1 MTPRLQDVK
10 RIRQFDLFD
19 DVPNEDLSGL
29 LKHVVSEN
37 PAVGDYI
44 IHEGKFMRRVFLLER
59 GLVDVFK
66 QIGNRMVRI
75 NTLGPGDYFGEIG
88 SVLNCP
94 ATATVRAREDVTV
107 LSIDEENFQNFIRR
121 HKTVF
126 FRIFKTATERLSSTN
141 ILQLR
146 HLIDELD
153 FYYQKFLDVQKI
165 WYFLPAELVARTLR
179 GEMDDIQKGIVR
191 DVTVLFLD
199 LRHYTFFA
207 EVHAPE
213 SVLGTLNDIFTE
225 VTRIVTRNDG
235 NVDKFIG
242 DGLMAV
248 FSSETTPSKNAANA
262 LEASIEIMRFL
273 RTYNI
278 NRYRNHEEE
287 FYLGIGLNS
296 GKVVFGNIGVEN
308 MMMNYTAIG
317 DVVNV
322 ASRICSH
329 EKNNTVAITD
339 TTYKLVY
346 RKVKNM
352 ELSKQ
357 EQVELRGRREPVTFY
372 HVTGF

>member
-1 MTPRLQDVK
+1 MTPRLHDIK

-19 DVPNEDLSGL
+19 DVSNEDIAGL
-29 LKHVVSEN
+29 LKHINEEA
-37 PAVGDYI
+37 PAVGDYV
-44 IHEGKFMRRVFLLER
+44 IHEGKFMRRVFFLER

-94 ATATVRAREDVTV
+94 ATATVRAREDVTI
-107 LSIDEENFQNFIRR
+107 LSIDEDNFQNFIRR

-179 GEMDDIQKGIVR
+179 GEMEDIQKGIVR

-207 EVHAPE
+207 EVHVPE
-213 SVLGTLNDIFTE
+213 AVLGTLNDIFTE
-225 VTRIVTRNDG
+225 VTRVVTRNDG

-248 FSSETTPSKNAANA
+248 FSSETAPSKNAGNA
-262 LEASIEIMRFL
+262 LQASVEIMRFL

-278 NRYRNHEEE
+278 NRYRNHQEE

-322 ASRICSH
+322 AARICSH
-329 EKNNTVAITD
+329 EKNNNIAIAES
-339 TTYKLVY
+339 TYKLIY
-346 RKVKNM
+346 RKIKNM
-352 ELSKQ
+352 DVSKQ

-372 HVTGF
+372 HLTGF

>member
-213 SVLGTLNDIFTE
+213 TVLGTLNDIFTE
-225 VTRIVTRNDG
+225 VTRVVTRNDG

-339 TTYKLVY
+339 ATYKLVY

-372 HVTGF
+372 HVSGF

>member
-1 MTPRLQDVK
+1 MAPKLKDIK
-10 RIRQFDLFD
+10 RIKQFDLFE
-19 DVPNEDLSGL
+19 DVSDEDLAGFT
-29 LKHVVSEN
+29 KHLEITE

-44 IHEGKFMRRVFLLER
+44 IHEGKFTHRVFFLER

-88 SVLNCP
+88 LVLKCP
-94 ATATVRAREDVTV
+94 ATATVRAREDVV
-107 LSIDEENFQNFIRR
+107 LLSIAEGAFQDFIQR
-121 HKTVF
+121 HKNVF
-126 FRIFKTATERLSSTN
+126 FHIFKTATERMSSTN

-153 FYYQKFLDVQKI
+153 FYYHKFLDVQKI

-179 GEMDDIQKGIVR
+179 GEMEEVQKGYAE
-191 DVTVLFLD
+191 DVTILFLD

-207 EVHAPE
+207 EVRDPGV
-213 SVLGTLNDIFTE
+213 VLSTINE
-225 VTRIVTRNDG
+225 VFEEITRIITRNDG

-248 FSSETTPSKNAANA
+248 FKGAGTARKDAGNA
-262 LEASIEIMRFL
+262 LEASVEIMHFL
-273 RTYNI
+273 HAYNAQ
-278 NRYRNHEEE
+278 RYRQREEE

-296 GKVVFGNIGVEN
+296 GTVVFGNVGVEN

-322 ASRICSH
+322 AARLASH
-329 EKNNTVAITD
+329 EKNNKIALTEA
-339 TTYKLVY
+339 TYKLVY
-346 RKVKNM
+346 RK
-352 ELSKQ
+352 
-357 EQVELRGRREPVTFY
+357 LRGFDVSRSEDVQLHGRREPVTFY
-372 HVTGF
+372 SINKV